1 MTPEQ
6 IEIVQSSFKKVVPI
20 ADAAADIFYDR
31 LFEIAPDTRA
41 LFPEVMTDQK
51 KKLMQMI
58 GVAVNGLK
66 DLDAIVPAVKE
77 LGARHVGYNVTEAHY
92 DSVGAALIFT
102 LDKGLGDDFTP
113 DAKAAWTETYGLLAG
128 VMKDAQKEAEAAAE
142 LEPKKGLLGRIFAK
156 A

>member
-6 IEIVQSSFKKVVPI
+6 IDIVQSTFKKVAPI
-20 ADAAADIFYDR
+20 ADTAADIFYDR

-66 DLDAIVPAVKE
+66 DLDAIVPAVQN
-77 LGARHVGYNVTEAHY
+77 LGARHQGYNVTEAHY
-92 DSVGAALIFT
+92 DSVGAALIYT
-102 LDKGLGDDFTP
+102 LGKGLGDDFTP
-113 DAKAAWTETYGLLAG
+113 EAEAAWTETYGLLAG
-128 VMKDAQKEAEAAAE
+128 VMKEAQRDAAVKTE
-142 LEPKKGLLGRIFAK
+142 KKPGFFGRMFAK

>member
-6 IEIVQSSFKKVVPI
+6 IDLVQSSFKKVAPI
-20 ADAAADIFYDR
+20 ADTAADIFYDR

-51 KKLMQMI
+51 KKLMTMI

-77 LGARHVGYNVTEAHY
+77 LGARHQGYKVTDAHY
-92 DSVGAALIFT
+92 DSVGAALIYT
-102 LDKGLGDDFTP
+102 LGKGLGDEFTP
-113 DAKAAWTETYGLLAG
+113 ETEAAWTETYGLLAG
-128 VMKDAQKEAEAAAE
+128 VMKDAQKEAAAS
-142 LEPKKGLLGRIFAK
+142 EPKKGFLAKIFG
-156 A
+156 

>member
-6 IEIVQSSFKKVVPI
+6 VELVQSSFKKVAPI

-58 GVAVNGLK
+58 GVAVNGLR
-66 DLDAIVPAVKE
+66 DLDAIVPAVKD

-102 LDKGLGDDFTP
+102 LEKGLGDDFTP
-113 DAKAAWTETYGLLAG
+113 ETKAAWVETYGLLAG
-128 VMKDAQKEAEAAAE
+128 VMKDAQKEATEAAKPAK
-142 LEPKKGLLGRIFAK
+142 KKGFFKRLFA
-156 A
+156 